1 MRHTASNGDY
11 IGSYPSVSEDV
22 INLFSQP
29 QQGSQPTQGQTQP
42 QPAQTNQGA
51 QAPAPQPTRQTQGQQ
66 PTQTAQVQPA
76 PQDPVQVAI
85 DQAIQITGS
94 VQAAQKAMDST
105 IAKAKKRLDD
115 INKKI
120 ETANIDLTDPK
131 SVETFGELRKQAE
144 QQEEIIALYTQAL
157 QRLEQQQAP
166 QGETTNTQPAQDTQ
180 GADNSSQGEAGG
192 QGSPR
197 NPASGEQGAQTEQPA
212 DSGRGTGSNG
222 EPQPVGRGAFGDIYD
237 QFRGKAKEA
246 IAFLM
251 KKKDGEALGALYHPE
266 IGEIDLVWGKE
277 GTSKSDGFGLAK
289 FVKFHP
295 EVLGN
300 LQDILNGMHVTTR
313 TDNRIQLESS
323 THQAAVRLTWDNERK
338 TWLLTAF
345 EKKETS
351 EPANSRTDV
360 VSDHNGK
367 PDDTATR
374 QDSDVSSDKDTQ
386 SSSKMQRLHVSE
398 QWRKDIRRAQER
410 IDELQKKVDK
420 LRKEIEARIG
430 FTEEEKKSKRKRVP
444 RPARTRQAFAKWRP
458 AIGAVKQE
466 NTLLADIAHELA

>member
-197 NPASGEQGAQTEQPA
+197 NPASGEQGTQGIQPT
-212 DSGRGTGSNG
+212 DGGRGTGSNG
-222 EPQPVGRGAFGDIYD
+222 GQKVDNQGNPIDENGKLITEKVDSIDELTNEDFTNPTRSVELPRLPEAVSNAIGA
-237 QFRGKAKEA
+237 
-246 IAFLM
+246 
-251 KKKDGEALGALYHPE
+251 
-266 IGEIDLVWGKE
+266 
-277 GTSKSDGFGLAK
+277 
-289 FVKFHP
+289 
-295 EVLGN
+295 
-300 LQDILNGMHVTTR
+300 
-313 TDNRIQLESS
+313 
-323 THQAAVRLTWDNERK
+323 
-338 TWLLTAF
+338 
-345 EKKETS
+345 
-351 EPANSRTDV
+351 
-360 VSDHNGK
+360 NGK
-367 PDDTATR
+367 PVIIKKNIFVKNKGSHGDLSP
-374 QDSDVSSDKDTQ
+374 QDSKEIIKAALYSPQLYGQNKKISRPYNWILIHLANQYSSIVIEVNNNKDNYEIVSWHYLDDETLQQKRNQAVREGGLILTLPQNGNAAGNTSENSKVSTPKDTQ
-386 SSSKMQRLHVSE
+386 SSDNTQDPV
-398 QWRKDIRRAQER
+398 QTA
-410 IDELQKKVDK
+410 IDDAVALVGEDGVRQAVESTLNAK
-420 LRKEIEARIG
+420 RKELENVR
-430 FTEEEKKSKRKRVP
+430 KKIADLP
-444 RPARTRQAFAKWRP
+444 RS
-458 AIGAVKQE
+458 
-466 NTLLADIAHELA
+466 